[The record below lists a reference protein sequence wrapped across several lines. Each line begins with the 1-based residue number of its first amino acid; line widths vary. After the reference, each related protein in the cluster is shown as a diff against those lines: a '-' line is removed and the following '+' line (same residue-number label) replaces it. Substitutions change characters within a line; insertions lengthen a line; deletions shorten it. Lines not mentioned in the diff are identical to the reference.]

1 MRDYERGLQLAM
13 LTVLAIIHYWGAA
26 PLGPLES
33 LSPYA
38 PLVQAPCTAR
48 RRWRFARQF
57 RLFRLSVELARLRFG
72 RHRFKDSESEVILPG
87 VHQFAHF
94 EHGLLRRIPEYARE
108 PLSPAVV
115 TLATP
120 AARRTDGFTGA
131 PNAYRYSHATT
142 ERPSTTT
149 ATRITPASSMVTLI
163 ASSTEWAR
171 QAQQL

>member
-72 RHRFKDSESEVILPG
+72 RHRFKDLESEVILPG

-94 EHGLLRRIPEYARE
+94 QHGLLQPRRVRDHASD
-108 PLSPAVV
+108 PLLPAVV
-115 TLATP
+115 ALTTP
-120 AARRTDGFTGA
+120 AASHHSI
-131 PNAYRYSHATT
+131 PNAYRYSHATMN
-142 ERPSTTT
+142 T
-149 ATRITPASSMVTLI
+149 AATIKTAC
-163 ASSTEWAR
+163 A
-171 QAQQL
+171 